1 MRDETSP
8 IGTPSSVTGRLF
20 RVAAVV
26 GIVWVIGCSDA
37 FNPSFLRM
45 WETPGAEG
53 TSVFTGV
60 SLPSGHIPILFI
72 NDARIADNIFRYV
85 IQQADTPSEDTIQ
98 EIIRLNPQLT
108 HDTVET
114 ILKAIIADQAVDL
127 QQIEHLPPR
136 VRIRVNVTNVDGGVQ
151 QLEFVEGLRLARQED
166 SVAGTPSSG
175 ELPLELQQ
183 RTATKLIPQ
192 CELGQIAIDRIDVF
206 VPTILRVIHRQFDT
220 ITGVLIDEVC
230 ASFLLPEFDSLA
242 LDSGLNANETFDQI
256 HNLDPR
262 FFSPAWPNPQCGGVV
277 VIHLTGDLQ
286 LPFRPAPSDCKP
298 VVNPPSDGFVPAYVD
313 LDTVT
318 QMRIP
323 GRYRL
328 QLSVLTH

>member
-175 ELPLELQQ
+175 ELPPPARLM
-183 RTATKLIPQ
+183 RS
-192 CELGQIAIDRIDVF
+192 
-206 VPTILRVIHRQFDT
+206 
-220 ITGVLIDEVC
+220 GVGK
-230 ASFLLPEFDSLA
+230 
-242 LDSGLNANETFDQI
+242 SG
-256 HNLDPR
+256 
-262 FFSPAWPNPQCGGVV
+262 SPAPKSTTSTPWARSLSASAATFMVE
-277 VIHLTGDLQ
+277 
-286 LPFRPAPSDCKP
+286 
-298 VVNPPSDGFVPAYVD
+298 
-313 LDTVT
+313 DTLMVEMRCEIRLVT
-318 QMRIP
+318 AGMP
-323 GRYRL
+323 L
-328 QLSVLTH
+328 